1 MLLYFIYFR
10 ERGGNIEEKKKRI
23 HRTFLLIMP
32 RYKLPVVRLKFEM
45 WGGSVQTNWIKIGT
59 TEGKK

>member
-1 MLLYFIYFR
+1 
-10 ERGGNIEEKKKRI
+10 
-23 HRTFLLIMP
+23 MP

-59 TEGKK
+59 TEGKKYNNIAVIILLVNAH

>member
-1 MLLYFIYFR
+1 MEGRGFFIVTLFDLFYR
-10 ERGGNIEEKKKRI
+10 ERGGNIEEKKRI

-45 WGGSVQTNWIKIGT
+45 WAGSVQTK
-59 TEGKK
+59 